1 MEGALVVALVLMTAA
16 LGGCATSLET
26 NANAPSADGLAS
38 PMTSPALSPGNVFLP
53 SPGPHYHGS
62 GGP

>member
-1 MEGALVVALVLMTAA
+1 MKPTLVVGLALMTSV
-16 LGGCATSLET
+16 LGGCATYHDT
-26 NANAPSADGLAS
+26 NSDAPSADGLAS
-38 PMTSPALSPGNVFLP
+38 PMTPLPGNVFLP

>member
-1 MEGALVVALVLMTAA
+1 MKRTLVVALALMAAA
-16 LGGCATSLET
+16 LGGCATPLET
-26 NANAPSADGLAS
+26 DTNPRSADGLAF
-38 PMTSPALSPGNVFLP
+38 PMTSPARLPGNVFLP